1 MKEEVTEGNKGG
13 KNIEDIKEIV
23 KMEELQL
30 NESSFEENLKLESL
44 EDVNCYLLIF
54 ELIYIFI
61 SINIIF
67 HNCFLLIDL

>member
-13 KNIEDIKEIV
+13 KNVEDIKEIV